1 MPMESL
7 AETVVLV
14 NPAELGS
21 LGPELQFADIPAAM
35 LEFQVSLQLLIQ
47 RAQFLTGATSAALAI
62 EEDGEFAYCAVVGD
76 SGVEVGT
83 TADLSQPSIE
93 HCLKAQK
100 TVCMDGSAQRCAFL
114 TVPIV
119 RKGKVAGFFELL
131 NEAAF
136 EASDLEAI
144 VRLAEVVVTAIDHR
158 EAALQVENGSF
169 EEAIYTSAPAPKLW
183 HAPEL
188 VEEDSCPQAAPALP
202 ISLSA
207 SVEKCASCGFPV
219 STGRKLC
226 VDCEQKTET
235 VHEPAELFSTPE
247 HESWIR
253 AHGYTIA
260 SLFVTAAAAA
270 LVLWLR

>member
-1 MPMESL
+1 MESL
-7 AETVVLV
+7 VQTAVLV
-14 NPAELGS
+14 NPAELDS
-21 LGPELQFADIPAAM
+21 LGPELQFEDIPAAM

-47 RAQFLTGATSAALAI
+47 RAQFLTAASSAALAI

-76 SGVEVGT
+76 SGIEVGT

-93 HCLKAQK
+93 RCLKAQK
-100 TVCMDGSAQRCAFL
+100 AVCMDRSTQACASL
-114 TVPIV
+114 TVPII
-119 RKGKVAGFFELL
+119 REGKVAGFFELL
-131 NEAAF
+131 SEAAF

-144 VRLAEVVVTAIDHR
+144 GRLAEVVTTAIDHR

-169 EEAIYTSAPAPKLW
+169 EHAFQATSAFAPKLW

-188 VEEDSCPQAAPALP
+188 DEEDPSPLAAPAVP
-202 ISLSA
+202 IFTSA

-260 SLFVTAAAAA
+260 SLFVTGAAVA
-270 LVLWLR
+270 LILWLR